1 MPRRGGK
8 HMTMVRGAEDAM
20 YAFRLEIAKDL
31 GLADKLAEDHSFKNF
46 TTVEVGQIGGE
57 MTRRIQMAG
66 EYAVMQRYRAGEKRL
81 MPTDV
86 LPDPTMVSTRTNA
99 GNESVM
105 HNKENLHNTLAS
117 QFVDFDPDEPV
128 QNYKGGYGQANLENM
143 QNQQGNQLRH

>member
-31 GLADKLAEDHSFKNF
+31 GLADKLAEDKSFKNF

-66 EYAVMQRYRAGEKRL
+66 EYAVMQRFKAGEDRL
-81 MPTDV
+81 MPEEI
-86 LPDPTMVSTRTNA
+86 LPDPLMVSTRT
-99 GNESVM
+99 
-105 HNKENLHNTLAS
+105 
-117 QFVDFDPDEPV
+117 
-128 QNYKGGYGQANLENM
+128 
-143 QNQQGNQLRH
+143 